1 MPLAAKHLGV
11 PKGEEWSAPAPSS
24 PPLSHSVSLS
34 LPFCLLRFICHFF
47 YCFNMLIAFTALLL
61 LLFFVVAVCVV
72 VAASAVVLLPFSLV
86 PPFWLFFFKFFEII
100 SGQAGLR
107 LRSPSTLG
115 LFVGLILRIWPKD
128 FAHYHL
134 LLPLSH
140 HLALSL
146 CFLPS
151 YVMCSVRVRDF
162 PSKIV

>member
-24 PPLSHSVSLS
+24 PPLSHSLSLS
-34 LPFCLLRFICHFF
+34 LPFCLLLFICHFF

-61 LLFFVVAVCVV
+61 LLFLVVVVSVV
-72 VAASAVVLLPFSLV
+72 VAASAVVLLPFSLFS
-86 PPFWLFFFKFFEII
+86 PLWLFFFKFFEII
-100 SGQAGLR
+100 SGQARLP

-140 HLALSL
+140 HLALSF

-151 YVMCSVRVRDF
+151 YVMCSVRV
-162 PSKIV
+162 

>member
-11 PKGEEWSAPAPSS
+11 PKGEEWPAPAPSS
-24 PPLSHSVSLS
+24 SPPLPHSLS

-61 LLFFVVAVCVV
+61 LLFLVVVVV
-72 VAASAVVLLPFSLV
+72 VAPASAVVLLPFSLSLSLF
-86 PPFWLFFFKFFEII
+86 PTLWHFFFKFFEII
-100 SGQAGLR
+100 LGQAR
-107 LRSPSTLG
+107 LSLSISLSSLA

-140 HLALSL
+140 HLALCL
-146 CFLPS
+146 
-151 YVMCSVRVRDF
+151 SVF
-162 PSKIV
+162 YHLM

>member
-11 PKGEEWSAPAPSS
+11 PKGEEWSALAPSS
-24 PPLSHSVSLS
+24 PHSPTLSLA

-61 LLFFVVAVCVV
+61 LLFFVVVVCVV

-100 SGQAGLR
+100 SGQACLR
-107 LRSPSTLG
+107 LRSSSTLG

-151 YVMCSVRVRDF
+151 FVMCSVRAKDF